1 MLPTTPKPRGRPRKV
16 LASDDPLVAPFA
28 VPTPPAHAREEK
40 PTPLVT
46 PRAKRTAP
54 PAEPKPFA
62 QQPPAAIP
70 DPGTHVIPPPMGRP
84 NAPIARVRT
93 RYRFP
98 VYIASQR
105 KTLIPDEICP
115 VIVDAW
121 VRNQLSMERGSLV
134 EVDV

>member
-16 LASDDPLVAPFA
+16 LASDDPLVVPFA
-28 VPTPPAHAREEK
+28 VPTPPAHASEEK
-40 PTPLVT
+40 ITPPVQ
-46 PRAKRTAP
+46 PIQAAKS
-54 PAEPKPFA
+54 
-62 QQPPAAIP
+62 
-70 DPGTHVIPPPMGRP
+70 IPPVERADPINRP

-93 RYRFP
+93 RYQFP

-105 KTLIPDEICP
+105 KTLVPDEICP

-121 VRNQLSMERGSLV
+121 VRNQLAMERGSLV

>member
-40 PTPLVT
+40 ITPLVQ
-46 PRAKRTAP
+46 PIQAAKSSPQVERS
-54 PAEPKPFA
+54 
-62 QQPPAAIP
+62 
-70 DPGTHVIPPPMGRP
+70 DPTDRP
-84 NAPIARVRT
+84 NAPIAQVRT

-105 KTLIPDEICP
+105 KTVIPDEICP

>member
-28 VPTPPAHAREEK
+28 VPTPPAHASEEK
-40 PTPLVT
+40 ITPPVQT
-46 PRAKRTAP
+46 IQAAKSSSTVKLTDAM
-54 PAEPKPFA
+54 
-62 QQPPAAIP
+62 
-70 DPGTHVIPPPMGRP
+70 DRP
-84 NAPIARVRT
+84 SAPIARVRT

-105 KTLIPDEICP
+105 KTIIPDEICP

>member
-28 VPTPPAHAREEK
+28 VPTPPAHAAEETST
-40 PTPLVT
+40 PTI
-46 PRAKRTAP
+46 
-54 PAEPKPFA
+54 
-62 QQPPAAIP
+62 QPP
-70 DPGTHVIPPPMGRP
+70 MERP

-105 KTLIPDEICP
+105 KTLVPDEICP

-134 EVDV
+134 EADV